1 MKIIRDGKEYELTQH
16 ELYLAYKECRKDM
29 YKSEAD
35 YLFSDYE
42 EVCDWART
50 HELEYIRM
58 VDEVADMCM
67 EHEEMYDYC
76 SEDKIKEFV
85 EEQIEYY
92 LEEVDYE

>member
-1 MKIIRDGKEYELTQH
+1 MKIVRDGKEYELTEE
-16 ELYLAYKECRKDM
+16 ELHDAYKERKLDM
-29 YKSEAD
+29 YKCEAD

-42 EVCDWART
+42 DVCEWART

-58 VDEVADMCM
+58 VDETADMCM

-92 LEEVDYE
+92 LEEVYE